1 MENYTKV
8 ATLEN
13 EFEAQIVKSILEE
26 REIPHYVKSFYDVAY
41 DGLYQKS
48 QGWGAVFAPI
58 EYRNEIVEIVGDVRK

>member
-1 MENYTKV
+1 MVNYTKV

-13 EFEAQIVKSILEE
+13 EFEAQIIKSILEE

-48 QGWGAVFAPI
+48 QGWGVIFAPI
-58 EYRNEIVEIVGDVRK
+58 EYMNEIAEIVEDVRK